1 MIALNAAVAEQLARF
16 KQDVDALIEKGEPK
30 ISAIIEII
38 RRYIKECKPVRF
50 DGNGYS
56 DEWKAEAA
64 HRGLDCENE
73 LPAHFRQLLEAR
85 EHRHVRIYRR
95 DDPQGAGGAQ

>member
-38 RRYIKECKPVRF
+38 RRYIC
-50 DGNGYS
+50 
-56 DEWKAEAA
+56 
-64 HRGLDCENE
+64 
-73 LPAHFRQLLEAR
+73 LL
-85 EHRHVRIYRR
+85 YTSL
-95 DDPQGAGGAQ
+95 